1 MSAASY
7 VELGIVI
14 DRAKDQFVS
23 GRVDALI
30 EQAEI
35 NIVSLTEAQARI
47 ARSAY
52 QRFGKGSGHPA
63 NLNFGDCFSY
73 ALAMELDHPLLFKGR
88 DFAQTDVAPA
98 LT

>member
-7 VELGIVI
+7 VELGVVI
-14 DRAKDQFVS
+14 DRAKDPFVS

-30 EQAEI
+30 EKAGIQ
-35 NIVSLTEAQARI
+35 IVSLTEAQARV

-63 NLNFGDCFSY
+63 KLNFGDCFPY
-73 ALAMELDHPLLFKGR
+73 ALAMELGHPLLFKGD
-88 DFAQTDVAPA
+88 DFAQTDVLPA
-98 LT
+98 LV

>member
-63 NLNFGDCFSY
+63 KLNFGDCFSY
-73 ALAMELDHPLLFKGR
+73 ALAMELGHPLLFKGR
-88 DFAQTDVAPA
+88 DFAKTDVVPA